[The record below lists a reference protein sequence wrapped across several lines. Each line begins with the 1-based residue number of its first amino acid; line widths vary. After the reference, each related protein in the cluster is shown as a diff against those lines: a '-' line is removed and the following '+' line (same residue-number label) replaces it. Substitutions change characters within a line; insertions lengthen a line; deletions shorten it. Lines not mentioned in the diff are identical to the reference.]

1 MIYLDNAATT
11 WPKPEA
17 VYDAVLDA
25 MKNKG
30 GNPGRSG
37 HSLSLL
43 AGSVLNETRFSI
55 SRLLGIKNPNRVIFT
70 YNATD
75 SLNLAINGILTAGGH
90 VITGTMEHNSVARP
104 LEYLSGRGIEYT
116 KVRMDP
122 VFGVNPEDVK
132 NAMRSNTQLVVMT
145 YASNVTGTIN
155 PIGAIG
161 EICRAE
167 GIPFLVDGSQSVG
180 AIPMDVETMNVDLLA
195 FPGHKGLMGPSGT
208 GGLYIREGISIVPSR
223 YGGTGVHS
231 ELLLQPPEMP
241 YMYESGTPNIS
252 GLAGLD
258 AGVRFLLEKSVLSVC
273 EHERRLTNLLI
284 DGLKE
289 IKGVKLYG
297 PQDGEDRAAVISITI
312 EDTDPAEVALILDVS
327 FGIAARSGLH
337 CAPDAHRTLGTLD
350 IGGTIRI
357 SPGYFNTKQDIAQCL
372 EAIAAIAAEA

>member
-43 AGSVLNETRFSI
+43 AGGVLDETRFSI

-90 VITGTMEHNSVARP
+90 VITSSMEHNSVARP

-122 VFGVNPEDVK
+122 VFGVDPEDVK

-145 YASNVTGTIN
+145 SASNVTGTIN

-180 AIPMDVETMNVDLLA
+180 AIPMDVETMKVDLLA

-208 GGLYIREGISIVPSR
+208 GGLYIRDGISIVPSR

-258 AGVRFLLEKSVLSVC
+258 AGVRFLLEKSVWSVHD
-273 EHERRLTNLLI
+273 HECRLTNLLI

-297 PQDGEDRAAVISITI
+297 PHNGEDRAAVISITI
-312 EDTDPAEVALILDVS
+312 EGADPAEVALILDVS
-327 FGIAARSGLH
+327 FGIALRSGLH

-350 IGGTIRI
+350 TGGTIRI
-357 SPGYFNTKQDIAQCL
+357 SPGYFNTEQDIAQCL

>member
-37 HSLSLL
+37 HSLSLS
-43 AGSVLNETRFSI
+43 AGSVLDETRFSI

-90 VITGTMEHNSVARP
+90 VITSSMEHNSVARP

-122 VFGVNPEDVK
+122 VLGVDPEDVK
-132 NAMRSNTQLVVMT
+132 NAMRSNTQLVIMT
-145 YASNVTGTIN
+145 CASNVTGTIN

-161 EICRAE
+161 EICQAE

-258 AGVRFLLEKSVLSVC
+258 AGVRFLLEKSVWSVHD
-273 EHERRLTNLLI
+273 HEYKLTNLLI

-289 IKGVKLYG
+289 IKGVKIYG
-297 PQDGEDRAAVISITI
+297 PQNGEDRAAVISITI
-312 EDTDPAEVALILDVS
+312 EGTDPAEVALILDVS
-327 FGIAARSGLH
+327 FGIALRSGLH
-337 CAPDAHRTLGTLD
+337 CAPDAHRMLGTLD
-350 IGGTIRI
+350 TGGTIRI
-357 SPGYFNTKQDIAQCL
+357 SPGYFNTEQDIAQCL